1 MEMRALA
8 DRPGPKSTL
17 TVAMLP
23 LRTSREVLLFLFICL
38 MPFQD
43 TILQT
48 SPLQRLGSS
57 FSILPL
63 LALAFL
69 STADRVLTANLRV
82 SRLVLYGSFYVFAVC
97 LFGLLQFGLRSQDTN
112 LVIESLK
119 LCLETALVLF
129 VIFGLDYSNER
140 IISTAVQIAF
150 WIAVFGVA
158 AYDLNFLGLRV
169 VIASPVFHQTVPEGF
184 TDGRWRGLTKE
195 PSVLAPLLMGIGLL
209 SSHFSKSKGMKTAYW
224 AITLAVT
231 ALSGSKG
238 GIISMVLLV
247 GVLFFAQAK
256 VSVLRT
262 VQLTL
267 LAIPLAFLS
276 ILILLPQ
283 IATEAIMNS
292 MSVATRLT
300 MQIWT
305 GIILLH
311 FPFGVGFSGF
321 IPAMKI
327 YVLDAANILQSLS
340 PFPLNFNEV
349 SGYAYSAQ
357 DAGAKTLASNY
368 AAYFGFPFLFLA
380 GRFCVR
386 LVRDLYRQRNIT
398 LLACILFLIIQLCTS
413 VDSVAY
419 YNLYLPFGIAF
430 YQCRKN
436 ADSTSIA

>member
-1 MEMRALA
+1 MEMRVLA
-8 DRPGPKSTL
+8 DGLGSKSTL
-17 TVAMLP
+17 AIGTVP
-23 LRTSREVLLFLFICL
+23 LRTSRQLLLFLFICL

-43 TILQT
+43 TILQAT
-48 SPLQRLGSS
+48 PLQRLGSS

-82 SRLVLYGSFYVFAVC
+82 NRLVLYGSSYVFAVC
-97 LFGLLQFGLRSQDTN
+97 LFGLLRFGFISQDTN
-112 LVIESLK
+112 LVVESLK
-119 LCLETALVLF
+119 LCLETGLVLF
-129 VIFGLDYSNER
+129 VIFGLDYSDQR
-140 IISTAVQIAF
+140 ILSMAVQIAF

-169 VIASPVFHQTVPEGF
+169 VAASPVLHQTVPEGF

-209 SSHFSKSKGMKTAYW
+209 SSHFSKSKAMKAAYW
-224 AITLAVT
+224 AVTLAVT

-238 GIISMVLLV
+238 GILSMVLLI

-267 LAIPLAFLS
+267 LAIPIAFLS
-276 ILILLPQ
+276 ILVLLPQ
-283 IATEAIMNS
+283 IASEAIMYS

-305 GIILLH
+305 GIVLLH

-321 IPAMKI
+321 LPAMKI
-327 YVLDAANILQSLS
+327 YVLDAATFLQSLS
-340 PFPLNFNEV
+340 PLPLNFNEV

-357 DAGAKTLASNY
+357 DAGAKTLAANY
-368 AAYFGFPFLFLA
+368 AAYFGFPFLFIA

-398 LLACILFLIIQLCTS
+398 LLACVLFLIIQLCTS

-436 ADSTSIA
+436 ANPTSAA